1 MMEVGRIRREE
12 LSHALALWRAN
23 FSADW
28 NLRGTDIQGVARLF
42 SFLLVCRRLP
52 LSLLQRLGVRVEVW
66 VLRDGGKVVG
76 IVGQI
81 GYRIPYLLGLVVERG
96 ARGLARV
103 KGFLDGVCQALAE
116 DGFRF
121 ARALVPQQH
130 PVAKLALR
138 LGWEVLGEVHEYV
151 VELHPLPR
159 NPPIDTPVRR
169 LRAREE
175 EHLARTAL
183 AAADIRTLL
192 SLERNYG
199 SRVARLLGFRD
210 LFLIPRSGEKGI
222 VAISANRYQRTATV
236 RSFNRG
242 ETIPLLEGAL
252 AILRDWGKERAQVG
266 LLDPAPEVRCHV
278 EEQGGDP
285 QGVWLQLVRDLTR

>member
-1 MMEVGRIRREE
+1 MEVGRIRRKE
-12 LSHALALWRAN
+12 LPYALALWRAN

-28 NLRGTDIQGVARLF
+28 DLRGTDIQAVARLF
-42 SFLLVCRRLP
+42 SLLLSCRRLP
-52 LSLLQRLGVRVEVW
+52 LSLLQRLGVRAEIW
-66 VLRDGGKVVG
+66 VLRDKGKVVG
-76 IVGQI
+76 VLGQI
-81 GYRIPYLLGLVVERG
+81 GYRIPYLLGLVMERG

-103 KGFLDGVCQALAE
+103 KWFLDGVCQALAE

-130 PVAKLALR
+130 PVVKLVLR

-151 VELHPLPR
+151 VELHPLPKK
-159 NPPIDTPVRR
+159 PPLEIPVER

-175 EHLARTAL
+175 EQLARTAL

-199 SRVARLLGFRD
+199 SKVARLLGFRD
-210 LFLIPRSGEKGI
+210 LFLAPRSGGREI
-222 VAISANRYQRTATV
+222 VAVSANRYQRMATV

-242 ETIPLLEGAL
+242 EIVPLLERAL
-252 AILRDWGKERAQVG
+252 DILRSWGKERAQIG

-278 EEQGGDP
+278 EGQGGNP
-285 QGVWLQLVRDLTR
+285 QGVWLQLVKDLTR